1 MSGVLS
7 AGERLERIEELLDM
21 EREELRSGN
30 FDNLETLIGEREK
43 HVAALHG
50 AIAFDDT
57 GSLDALR
64 LIQSKAKRN
73 ARLLGAA
80 KDGFAAGTRRVEE
93 ITAVRKKLSTYSEN
107 GQVFDILKSK
117 SSVEKRA

>member
-1 MSGVLS
+1 MTIDLT
-7 AGERLERIEELLDM
+7 AGERLSRIEELLDE

-30 FDNLETLIGEREK
+30 FGKLENLIGEREQ
-43 HVAALHG
+43 HVRALRG
-50 AIAFDDT
+50 AIAIDDT
-57 GSLDALR
+57 GSLEALR
-64 LIQSKAKRN
+64 QIQKKARRN

-80 KDGFAAGTRRVEE
+80 KDGFEAGTRRLEE
-93 ITAVRKKLSTYSEN
+93 IASVRKKLSTYSEK